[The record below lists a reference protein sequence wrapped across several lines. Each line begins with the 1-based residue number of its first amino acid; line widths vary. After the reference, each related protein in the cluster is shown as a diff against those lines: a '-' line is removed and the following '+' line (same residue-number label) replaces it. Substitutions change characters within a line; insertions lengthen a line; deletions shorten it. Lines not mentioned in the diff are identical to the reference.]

1 MWIVSWVVSLCFV
14 YKQSYWNFL
23 IQLMKILF
31 SQILTVAVIKEPGSI
46 LDCPGRAL
54 AAKIAERRRKRK
66 IVAIIYVC
74 VWLA

>member
-1 MWIVSWVVSLCFV
+1 
-14 YKQSYWNFL
+14 
-23 IQLMKILF
+23 MKILL

-46 LDCPGRAL
+46 FDCPGRAL

-66 IVAIIYVC
+66 IVAIIYDC

>member
-1 MWIVSWVVSLCFV
+1 
-14 YKQSYWNFL
+14 
-23 IQLMKILF
+23 MKILF